1 MIRTNSSNIAQIEY
15 WNTEAGET
23 WAKFQEALDRQI
35 ETLGLAAMDTLKS
48 EGGEHIID
56 IGCGCGQTSL
66 DLGSRVGAAGSVVGV
81 DISKPM
87 LEVAL
92 RRLRLAPNLRVQTTR
107 RPVGRSRAWTFR
119 RSFFPLRRDVLQRP
133 CGGVC

>member
-1 MIRTNSSNIAQIEY
+1 MIQTNSSNIAQIEY
-15 WNTEAGET
+15 WNTEAGQT
-23 WAKFQEALDRQI
+23 WAKFQEALDCQI
-35 ETLGLAAMDTLKS
+35 ETLGLAAMDTLKP
-48 EGGEHIID
+48 EAGEHIID

-92 RRLRLAPNLRVQTTR
+92 RRPRRAPNLRVTFTTMCRQR
-107 RPVGRSRAWTFR
+107 RQPVKR
-119 RSFFPLRRDVLQRP
+119 
-133 CGGVC
+133 

>member
-1 MIRTNSSNIAQIEY
+1 MIQTNSSNIAQIEY

-66 DLGSRVGAAGSVVGV
+66 DLGSRVGPRVRS
-81 DISKPM
+81 
-87 LEVAL
+87 
-92 RRLRLAPNLRVQTTR
+92 LASIFPSLCLKWRCADC
-107 RPVGRSRAWTFR
+107 AWH
-119 RSFFPLRRDVLQRP
+119 PIYE
-133 CGGVC
+133 